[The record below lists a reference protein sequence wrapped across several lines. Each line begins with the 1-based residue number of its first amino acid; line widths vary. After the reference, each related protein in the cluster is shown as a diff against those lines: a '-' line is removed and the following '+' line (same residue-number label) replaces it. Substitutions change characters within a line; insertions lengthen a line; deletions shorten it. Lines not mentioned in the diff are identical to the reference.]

1 MKTRRASDSP
11 FRNPIVIGAVTL
23 LVAVIAVV
31 LAYNAN
37 TGLPFVPTYNLNV
50 ELPDAAGLNSS
61 DSVLVGGTRVGY
73 IGGISATTL
82 PGGDVG
88 AVLHLKLEKSIE
100 PLPADSTDLVRPV
113 SPLGLKYLEIN
124 RGHSSRMLAPDAT
137 IPVSHTRLPVEIDDV
152 LKMFN
157 RPTRAASAD
166 NLDAFGDAFAGRG
179 SDLNDAFS
187 RLQPLVGDLLVV
199 TKNINDPRTN
209 WAKLFPSLE
218 QAAQEDAPVATQQA
232 GLFAGLDETFT
243 PLSAA
248 TPALQAAIAGGPPA
262 LRTATREL
270 PAQARFIDDSTEL
283 FRRFKPAFE
292 NLAGA
297 SKQLAPAEAAGI
309 PALQRAPAL
318 NGRLVATLTD
328 LERFAED
335 PHTLPGLVLLTD
347 TAQLLQPTIAFAT
360 PAQTSCNYLALLFR
374 NLESAV
380 SESDVVGSF
389 LRVGILALPQ
399 LPNSEA
405 GPSTAPANGP
415 PAPAGAPLT
424 IKTLEDDSFLHSNSY
439 PNTDAPGQT
448 PECESGNESY
458 IKGRQVIGN
467 DPGNQGLVT
476 ERTKRVLP

>member
-11 FRNPIVIGAVTL
+11 FRNPIVVGAVTL

-37 TGLPFVPTYNLNV
+37 TGLPFVPTYDLNV
-50 ELPDAAGLNSS
+50 QLPDAAGLNAS

-73 IGGISATTL
+73 IGAITATTL

-88 AVLHLKLEKSIE
+88 AVLHLKLNKSIE

-113 SPLGLKYLEIN
+113 SPLGLKYLEID
-124 RGHSSRMLAPDAT
+124 RGHSSQMLAPDAT
-137 IPVSHTRLPVEIDDV
+137 ILVSHTRLPVEIDDV

-157 RPTRAASAD
+157 RPTRAASTD

-179 SDLNDAFS
+179 SDLNDTFS
-187 RLQPLVGDLLVV
+187 KLQPLVSDLLAV
-199 TKNINDPRTN
+199 TRNINDPRTD

-218 QAAQEDAPVATQQA
+218 QAAHEDAPVAAQQA
-232 GLFAGLDETFT
+232 GLFTGLDQTFT

-248 TPALQAAIAGGPPA
+248 TPALQAAIVGGPPA

-283 FRRFKPAFE
+283 FRRFEPAFE

-297 SKQLAPAEAAGI
+297 SQQLAPAEAAGI

-374 NLESAV
+374 NLESAL

-389 LRVGILALPQ
+389 LRIGILALPQ

-405 GPSTAPANGP
+405 GPSSAPANGP

-424 IKTLEDDSFLHSNSY
+424 IKTLEDDSFLHANPY

-448 PECESGNESY
+448 PECEGGNESY
-458 IKGRQVIGN
+458 IRGRQVIGN